1 MRYALILLLL
11 VGGASGASDHYAQS
25 EARAVQTVE
34 YGTVGRAAA
43 TVIGAVGGGIAGSA
57 IERKIDEEDGE
68 EIVIKLDSGA
78 TIAIVQ
84 PGAHHLMAGDRV
96 RVLTG
101 PKGSRVE
108 RA

>member
-11 VGGASGASDHYAQS
+11 VGSVSGASDDYVQS

-43 TVIGAVGGGIAGSA
+43 TVLGAVGRG
-57 IERKIDEEDGE
+57 
-68 EIVIKLDSGA
+68 
-78 TIAIVQ
+78 IAIVQ

-96 RVLTG
+96 RVLAG

-108 RA
+108 RG